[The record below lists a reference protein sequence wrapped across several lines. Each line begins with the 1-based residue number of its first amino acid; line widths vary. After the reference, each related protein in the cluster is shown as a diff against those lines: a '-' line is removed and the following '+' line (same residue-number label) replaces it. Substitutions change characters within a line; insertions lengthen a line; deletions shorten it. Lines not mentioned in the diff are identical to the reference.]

1 MLGRWWL
8 TCVGHFQVYEC
19 IRGSRYAMWNKSG
32 ALLHL
37 CFKTVSAKEVHN
49 IGSTGGRD
57 REEAPVVASLDQQC
71 SAEVA

>member
-8 TCVGHFQVYEC
+8 TLVGHFQVYEC

-49 IGSTGGRD
+49 RGSLEHILLTSYVKQH
-57 REEAPVVASLDQQC
+57 REEVVSKDKA
-71 SAEVA
+71 